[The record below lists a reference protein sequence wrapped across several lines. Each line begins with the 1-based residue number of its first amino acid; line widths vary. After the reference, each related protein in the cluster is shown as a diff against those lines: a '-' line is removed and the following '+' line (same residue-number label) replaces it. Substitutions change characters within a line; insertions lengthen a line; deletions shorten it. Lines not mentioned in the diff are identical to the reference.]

1 MLNGVLV
8 KQEETITRVF
18 MKQLRL
24 AFISVP
30 LCVVFLR
37 PYSVVKFNRR
47 EIQEVRHTEYTEKI
61 NNNPIEMKLHV
72 VQLECGFEN

>member
-1 MLNGVLV
+1 
-8 KQEETITRVF
+8 
-18 MKQLRL
+18 
-24 AFISVP
+24 VP